1 MSAVGGPPLHP
12 AVEVLGVLL
21 GTWVGRGVG
30 SYPTIET
37 FEYDETITFGH
48 VGKPFLTYTQRTT
61 ARDDGR
67 PLHAEA
73 GYLRG
78 VGGDQVEFV
87 VAHPTGVT
95 ELSVGSFVEGRLC
108 LVSATVACSPSAKS
122 VTGVERD
129 FTVGDD
135 ELTYELRMAAV
146 GLAMTH
152 HLAATLRR
160 V

>member
-1 MSAVGGPPLHP
+1 M
-12 AVEVLGVLL
+12 
-21 GTWVGRGVG
+21 
-30 SYPTIET
+30 
-37 FEYDETITFGH
+37 
-48 VGKPFLTYTQRTT
+48 
-61 ARDDGR
+61 
-67 PLHAEA
+67 
-73 GYLRG
+73 
-78 VGGDQVEFV
+78 EFV

-108 LVSATVACSPSAKS
+108 LVSATVACSPSAKP